1 MCRNITF
8 KRLERRVNGLL
19 LFRVN
24 VLKVILTVRVLDMR
38 GRAVRCFIHS
48 SILESK
54 CWNIEKRV
62 LEDDFFYL
70 LWSVNVFSLCERVS
84 NQPQYG
90 PRV

>member
-24 VLKVILTVRVLDMR
+24 VLKVILTVRVLDVR

-54 CWNIEKRV
+54 CWNIDRE
-62 LEDDFFYL
+62 YL
-70 LWSVNVFSLCERVS
+70 RMTFSIC
-84 NQPQYG
+84 YG
-90 PRV
+90 V

>member
-24 VLKVILTVRVLDMR
+24 VLKVILTVRVLDVR

-48 SILESK
+48 SILE
-54 CWNIEKRV
+54 
-62 LEDDFFYL
+62 
-70 LWSVNVFSLCERVS
+70 
-84 NQPQYG
+84 
-90 PRV
+90 